1 MLLFWIDPLPKV
13 TKKIILQN
21 QSEDILHNIYKEKG
35 VIIGIL
41 LVLSTLEVRKGF
53 IDTGFRVA
61 LS

>member
-61 LS
+61 PS

>member
-13 TKKIILQN
+13 TKKIT
-21 QSEDILHNIYKEKG
+21 EDILHNIYKEKG

-61 LS
+61 PS